1 MSADP
6 PPAPAS
12 GDSAGAPERRPGF
25 IGRLGGHWL
34 VWLFAAVGLIG
45 ILCII
50 AIAAMVLSFE
60 GHRDVAKVAGAKQ
73 DTVFAVGTPEE
84 LPGTN
89 LLHLPVYASQADRV
103 GSGPYSGSRDDQRNL
118 LLIDKE
124 TGASRRILPTNERR
138 IVSAHFLPAKAQAGA
153 SNRDDPLAG
162 AATDGAQA
170 KDGPAAYYLLVLDQ
184 GGPSQA
190 QQILVGALAGGR
202 QGIVM
207 QGIDGVDSIWMKGPT
222 QIGLIVRERLG
233 LYYRIVDIPSLKV
246 VQSRRLEI
254 DR

>member
-1 MSADP
+1 M
-6 PPAPAS
+6 
-12 GDSAGAPERRPGF
+12 
-25 IGRLGGHWL
+25 GRIGGHWL

-50 AIAAMVLSFE
+50 ALVAMIVGSE
-60 GHRDVAKVAGAKQ
+60 GHREVAKVAGAKQ
-73 DTVFAVGTPEE
+73 ETVFAVGTPEE

-89 LLHLPVYASQADRV
+89 LLHLPVYASQGGRA

-124 TGASRRILPTNERR
+124 SGVSRRILPNNERR
-138 IVSAHFLPAKAQAGA
+138 IVSVRFLPARAETGP
-153 SNRDDPLAG
+153 SDRDDVV
-162 AATDGAQA
+162 AAAAPADGGQEKTA
-170 KDGPAAYYLLVLDQ
+170 PAAYYLLVLDQ
-184 GGPSQA
+184 GGASQA
-190 QQILVGALAGGR
+190 QDILVGALSDGR
-202 QGIVM
+202 QGIIM
-207 QGIDGVDSIWMKGPT
+207 QGIDGLDASWMKGPT

-233 LYYRIVDIPSLKV
+233 LYYRIIDIPSLKV